1 MKNRRLIYIYLIFF
15 SLFLFPSIVSAG
27 SAYVGFSGNDSVYN
41 GNEITVYM
49 YVSNIS
55 GASGGVE
62 SLEGNLVF
70 DSSYLEYLEGS
81 GTSSPY
87 RFQINPNQGYKIAG
101 LDTSLDSGI
110 TSTTTIFT
118 FRFRAKQTGSTRISL
133 SNLKLTD
140 SSNRL
145 DASAGSQTISIVD
158 PPSGNNNLSSL
169 STNLGGF
176 SFNGGTSYEMTVEH
190 DVTSINVSA
199 TPEDGKASV
208 SGTGTRDLYYGRN
221 VINITVTAE
230 NGSQKTYT
238 VNVNRKDNRSTNNY
252 LANLRV
258 NGGELSP
265 GFDRNIT
272 EYSVS
277 VPFEISSLN
286 VNASVEDGT
295 ASVSVYNTNLI
306 SEETVDVSV
315 TVTAEN
321 GSTRTYILH
330 TLRGKDPNKILS
342 TNNYLATL
350 TISDGLLSPGFSKE
364 QEQYIVYLPY
374 EVGNINI
381 DYSVEDT
388 RYATVVKEGPET
400 LSVGNNI
407 YKFTVKAEDESERV
421 YTITVYRGKSL
432 LENDLSTNT
441 YLKEITIKGG
451 NLNQFFDKNVHY
463 YIYSGG
469 TVEFKPED
477 EKSKTKVIDNNGII
491 TILVEAESGDVNTYT
506 LVPAEH
512 KPFNPILL
520 LFIIIPLIFGFALGF
535 ILSKKKK
542 KEKVE
547 NNVTKA

>member
-118 FRFRAKQTGSTRISL
+118 FRFRAKQTGSARISL

-381 DYSVEDT
+381 DYIAQ
-388 RYATVVKEGPET
+388 R
-400 LSVGNNI
+400 
-407 YKFTVKAEDESERV
+407 
-421 YTITVYRGKSL
+421 
-432 LENDLSTNT
+432 ND
-441 YLKEITIKGG
+441 G
-451 NLNQFFDKNVHY
+451 
-463 YIYSGG
+463 
-469 TVEFKPED
+469 
-477 EKSKTKVIDNNGII
+477 
-491 TILVEAESGDVNTYT
+491 
-506 LVPAEH
+506 
-512 KPFNPILL
+512 
-520 LFIIIPLIFGFALGF
+520 
-535 ILSKKKK
+535 
-542 KEKVE
+542 
-547 NNVTKA
+547 

>member
-1 MKNRRLIYIYLIFF
+1 MKNKKLICIYLIFF

-41 GNEITVYM
+41 GNEITIYM

-70 DSSYLEYLEGS
+70 DSSYLEYLGGS

-87 RFQINPNQGYKIAG
+87 NFNINVGNNYKIAG
-101 LDTSLDSGI
+101 LDTSLDRGI
-110 TSTTTIFT
+110 TSTTTVFT
-118 FRFRAKQTGSTRISL
+118 FRFRAKQTGSTRVSL
-133 SNLKLTD
+133 SNVKLTD
-140 SSNRL
+140 SANRL
-145 DASAGSQTISIVD
+145 DASAGSKTISIVD

-208 SGTGTRDLYYGRN
+208 SGTGTKDLYYGRN
-221 VINITVTAE
+221 VINVTVRAE
-230 NGSQKTYT
+230 NGSEKTYT
-238 VNVNRKDNRSTNNY
+238 INVNRKDNRSTNNY
-252 LANLRV
+252 LSNLRV
-258 NGGELSP
+258 NGGELTP
-265 GFDRNIT
+265 GFDRNNT

-277 VPFEISSLN
+277 VPYEISSLN

-306 SEETVDVSV
+306 SEETVDVEV
-315 TVTAEN
+315 IVTAEN
-321 GSTRTYILH
+321 GSTRTYVLH

-342 TNNYLATL
+342 TNNFLATL
-350 TISDGLLSPGFSKE
+350 TISDGLLSPSFSKE

-374 EVGNINI
+374 EVSNINI

-388 RYATVVKEGPET
+388 RYATVVKEGPEN

-407 YKFTVKAEDESERV
+407 YKLTVKAEDESEKV
-421 YTITVYRGKSL
+421 YSITVFRGKSL
-432 LENDLSTNT
+432 LETDLSTNT
-441 YLKEITIKGG
+441 LLKELSVKGG
-451 NLNQFFDKNVHY
+451 ELNQFFDKNIHY
-463 YIYSGG
+463 YIYDGG
-469 TVEFKPED
+469 TVEFTPED

-491 TILVEAESGDVNTYT
+491 TIMVEAESGDVGIYT
-506 LVPAEH
+506 LVPKEH
-512 KPFNPILL
+512 KPVDVKIIIGLVL
-520 LFIIIPLIFGFALGF
+520 SIIIALVIGFIIGRKLKN
-535 ILSKKKK
+535 KK
-542 KEKVE
+542 
-547 NNVTKA
+547 NNE